1 MRFLL
6 GTARAIVAGALN
18 SLDRDYKGL
27 NCHGEVM
34 NSSEL
39 P

>member
-18 SLDRDYKGL
+18 SLDRDYK
-27 NCHGEVM
+27 ER
-34 NSSEL
+34 S
-39 P
+39 